1 MAQGVKKRIPVLFG
15 VESFSGGVLRHVVDL
30 ALALDPEEF
39 EVHLITSSLRT
50 DQEASD
56 SIKLLEQH
64 GIRVVLLPIRH
75 GAAFPGDCMQI
86 VRIARYIRCHRIA
99 IVHAH
104 STKAGLLFRLAAW
117 WSGTRTIYTPHC
129 YYFHARTGMC
139 RRIILSAER
148 FLARKTDA
156 VILAENERCAALDA
170 SAVNVA
176 RIRVI
181 NNAMA
186 TFRYQT
192 YSREET
198 QRAWELPQQN
208 YIIGGVGRLC
218 RQKQWRV
225 LIEAAAEVFRHRD
238 DVTFLIAGEGEERAS
253 LERAIRKR
261 HLEGKVR
268 LLGHVSDVSKTY
280 SCLDVFVSTSL
291 WEGLPYAYLEAVVSG
306 GILPLFSS
314 GGQLCFCESIAS
326 ATGGD
331 VCERE
336 KTGENCKNVT
346 TGQRGV
352 RPVCQRSPAI
362 VSGVG
367 GTYLKCLKI

>member
-1 MAQGVKKRIPVLFG
+1 M
-15 VESFSGGVLRHVVDL
+15 
-30 ALALDPEEF
+30 
-39 EVHLITSSLRT
+39 
-50 DQEASD
+50 
-56 SIKLLEQH
+56 
-64 GIRVVLLPIRH
+64 
-75 GAAFPGDCMQI
+75 
-86 VRIARYIRCHRIA
+86 
-99 IVHAH
+99 
-104 STKAGLLFRLAAW
+104 
-117 WSGTRTIYTPHC
+117 GT
-129 YYFHARTGMC
+129 
-139 RRIILSAER
+139 
-148 FLARKTDA
+148 
-156 VILAENERCAALDA
+156 
-170 SAVNVA
+170 
-176 RIRVI
+176 
-181 NNAMA
+181 
-186 TFRYQT
+186 
-192 YSREET
+192 
-198 QRAWELPQQN
+198 PQQN

-291 WEGLPYAYLEAVVSG
+291 WEGLPYAYLEADCFGLPMILPPSSLSDRLFQ

-314 GGQLCFCESIAS
+314 GGQLCFCESIAF

-352 RPVCQRSPAI
+352 QPVCQRSPAI